1 MENLH
6 KGFMKKY
13 NDMVAEAQTVEKQ
26 EEEKR
31 KKLIEEIQERI
42 KNVQDEYETAG
53 KMKIEKFRENET

>member
-1 MENLH
+1 MENLP